1 MTTPRINGN
10 LHSHASIKLKA
21 GTTLI
26 TAFKSIT
33 YGDKIERSMAHGA
46 DPSFAP
52 IGRTQGKY
60 TADQV
65 VAEIEKGQADELRS
79 ALAQLSANGKSMG
92 SVEVEIV
99 VTYETPSRSL
109 ITDTIQRCKLAAN
122 AAKDDD
128 GGDALY
134 DTLTFDPM
142 TILWNGK
149 TLFEERAS

>member
-1 MTTPRINGN
+1 MIPRINGN
-10 LHSHASIKLKA
+10 LHSHASIKLKV

-33 YGDKIERSMAHGA
+33 YGDKLERSMAHGA

-60 TADQV
+60 TPDQV
-65 VAEIEKGQADELRS
+65 VAEVEKGQAAELRK
-79 ALAQLSANGKSMG
+79 AVAQQSANQKSLA
-92 SVEVEIV
+92 SVEFEIV
-99 VTYETPSRSL
+99 VTYETPQREL
-109 ITDTIQRCKLAAN
+109 ITDTIQRCKFAAN

-128 GGDALY
+128 GGDPLY
-134 DTLTFDPM
+134 DTLTFDPI
-142 TILWNGK
+142 TILWNGV

>member
-10 LHSHASIKLKA
+10 LHSHASVKLKV

-33 YGDKIERSMAHGA
+33 YGDKIERSMAHAA

-60 TADQV
+60 TPDQV
-65 VAEIEKGQADELRS
+65 VAEIEKGQAAELRS
-79 ALAQLSANGKSMG
+79 TVANLSGTKSFG
-92 SVEVEIV
+92 SVEFEIV
-99 VTYETPSRSL
+99 VSYETPERQL
-109 ITDTIQRCKLAAN
+109 ITDTITRCKIAAV

-128 GGDALY
+128 GGDTLY
-134 DTLTFDPM
+134 DTLTFDTM
-142 TILWNGK
+142 GIKWNGL
-149 TLFEERAS
+149 TLFEERTS